1 MAATWRWILAWKTWL
16 SDPGYQIAI
25 EGFCGQGEPATYPEQ
40 QTVFEAGMR
49 FPSLFSPLQIG
60 PYHLKHRLVMAPL
73 TRMRA
78 EKPSLAPRPLNAE
91 YYRQRATPGGLI
103 IAEASPVMA
112 TGHGSPGTPGI
123 YSEQQIKGWREVVD
137 AVHAKGG
144 LIFLQLWHVG
154 RVSHSSFQP
163 GGVLPVS
170 PSAVPISAA
179 LKTMTADG
187 KPTSY
192 ETPRALETDEIAG
205 VVDSFRQAARNAL
218 NAGFDGVEIHGAN
231 GYLIE
236 QFLQSHTNL
245 RTDQYGGS
253 IANRTRFLM
262 EIAQAI
268 IEVWGADRVGIR
280 LSPYGVA
287 NDSGEADPM
296 PLYSHVIKS
305 LDPLGLAY
313 LHFVEPRSSGAGRAE
328 VNHQN
333 VPAAMVLFRP
343 IWSGMLISAG
353 GFTGDTAD
361 AAIAAGHADAIAFG
375 RIFIS
380 NPDLPRRLQRGYPLT
395 PYNRA
400 TFYGGE
406 EIGYTDY
413 PAHDEL
419 EQA

>member
-1 MAATWRWILAWKTWL
+1 MK
-16 SDPGYQIAI
+16 
-25 EGFCGQGEPATYPEQ
+25 
-40 QTVFEAGMR
+40 
-49 FPSLFSPLQIG
+49 FPSLFSPLQVG
-60 PYHLKHRLVMAPL
+60 PYNLKHRVVMAPL

-91 YYRQRATPGGLI
+91 YYGQRATPGGLI
-103 IAEASPVMA
+103 IAEASPVVA

-123 YSEQQIKGWREVVD
+123 YSQQQVTGWRGVVD
-137 AVHAKGG
+137 AVHARGG

-170 PSAVPISAA
+170 SSAVPISAA
-179 LKTMTADG
+179 FKTMTADG
-187 KPTSY
+187 KSAPY
-192 ETPRALETDEIAG
+192 ETPRALETGEIAD
-205 VVDSFRQAARNAL
+205 VVDSFRQAARNARE
-218 NAGFDGVEIHGAN
+218 AGFDGVEIHGAN

-245 RTDQYGGS
+245 RTDRYGGS
-253 IANRTRFLM
+253 IANRARLLM
-262 EIAQAI
+262 EVTDAV
-268 IEVWGADRVGIR
+268 IEVWGADRVGVR

-296 PLYSHVIKS
+296 PLYSHVVKS

-333 VPAAMVLFRP
+333 VPSAMVLFRP
-343 IWSGMLISAG
+343 IWSGVLISAG
-353 GFTGDTAD
+353 GFTGETAE

-380 NPDLPRRLQRGYPLT
+380 NPDLPLRLLHGYPLT

-406 EIGYTDY
+406 EMGYTDY
-413 PAHDEL
+413 PGYGEL
-419 EQA
+419 ERA